1 MDRIEQLGAT
11 AQQLGCAYSFHEP
24 MSLHTTFRI
33 GGPADLFVSVGS
45 HDCLQ
50 KMAQRAN
57 ELEVPYLVMGNG
69 SNMLVSDE
77 GIRGMVIALT
87 GEFNE
92 ITLIQPHRVRC
103 GAGAPLSALCTFAL
117 NHSLSGAEFL
127 WGIPGTAGGA
137 AFMNAGAY
145 GGEMKDVLFSC
156 EHLTRDG
163 EFGILTGDELELSY
177 RHSAYSQNQS
187 AILFLQLELRGG
199 NQETI
204 RAKMDDLIGR
214 RRSKQPL
221 EMPSAGSVFK
231 RPPDHFA
238 GTLIE
243 QCGLKGT
250 SVGGAAVSS
259 KHAGFIVNQGDATCE
274 DVLRLISVIQSTV
287 YQKTG
292 VQLECE
298 IRKIGQ

>member
-1 MDRIEQLGAT
+1 MDQIEQLGAM

-24 MSLHTTFRI
+24 MSRHTTFRI
-33 GGPADLFVSVGS
+33 GGPADLFVSAGS
-45 HDCLQ
+45 RECLSQ
-50 KMAQRAN
+50 MARRAN
-57 ELEVPYLVMGNG
+57 ELEVPYLVIGNG
-69 SNMLVSDE
+69 SNMLVSDA

-92 ITLIQPHRVRC
+92 ITLPQPQRVRC

-117 NHSLSGAEFL
+117 EHSLSGAEFL

-156 EHLTRDG
+156 EHMTHEG
-163 EFGILTGDELELSY
+163 EFGVLTGAELELSY
-177 RHSAYSQNQS
+177 RHSAYSYNQS
-187 AILFLQLELRGG
+187 AILFLNLQLCVGD
-199 NQETI
+199 QEEI
-204 RAKMDDLIGR
+204 RTKMNDLIGR

-243 QCGLKGT
+243 QCGLKGQ

-287 YQKTG
+287 FKQTG
-292 VQLECE
+292 VELECE

>member
-1 MDRIEQLGAT
+1 MDRIEQLGAM
-11 AQQLGCAYSFHEP
+11 AQRLGCSYSFHEP
-24 MSLHTTFRI
+24 MSRHTTFRI
-33 GGPADLFVSVGS
+33 GGPADLFVSAGS
-45 HDCLQ
+45 RECLQ
-50 KMAQRAN
+50 RMARHAN
-57 ELEVPYLVMGNG
+57 ELEIPYLVVGNG
-69 SNMLVSDE
+69 SNLLVSDE
-77 GIRGMVIALT
+77 GIRGMVMALT

-92 ITLIQPHRVRC
+92 MTLTQSQQVRC

-145 GGEMKDVLFSC
+145 GGEMKDILFSC
-156 EHLTRDG
+156 EHMTHDG
-163 EFGILTGDELELSY
+163 EFGTLTGAELELSY
-177 RHSAYSQNQS
+177 RHSAYSHNRS
-187 AILFLQLELRGG
+187 AILFLNLQLCAGA
-199 NQETI
+199 QEEI
-204 RAKMDDLIGR
+204 RAKMNDLIGR

-221 EMPSAGSVFK
+221 ELPSAGSVFK

-243 QCGLKGT
+243 QCGLKGQ

-287 YQKTG
+287 LKQTG
-292 VQLECE
+292 IELECE

>member
-1 MDRIEQLGAT
+1 MDQIEQLGAM

-24 MSLHTTFRI
+24 MSRHTTFRI
-33 GGPADLFVSVGS
+33 GGPADLFVSAAS
-45 HDCLQ
+45 RECLSQ
-50 KMAQRAN
+50 MARRAN
-57 ELEVPYLVMGNG
+57 ELEVPYLVIGNG
-69 SNMLVSDE
+69 SNMLVSDA

-92 ITLIQPHRVRC
+92 ITLPQPQQVRC

-117 NHSLSGAEFL
+117 EHSLSGAEFL

-156 EHLTRDG
+156 EHMTHDG
-163 EFGILTGDELELSY
+163 EFGVLTGEALELSY
-177 RHSAYSQNQS
+177 RHSAYSYNQS
-187 AILFLQLELRGG
+187 AILFLNLQLCAGD
-199 NQETI
+199 QEEI
-204 RAKMDDLIGR
+204 RAKMNDLIGR

-243 QCGLKGT
+243 QCGLKGQ

-287 YQKTG
+287 LKQTG
-292 VQLECE
+292 IELECE

>member
-1 MDRIEQLGAT
+1 MDQIEQLGAM

-24 MSLHTTFRI
+24 MSRHTTFRI
-33 GGPADLFVSVGS
+33 GGPADLFVSAGS
-45 HDCLQ
+45 RESLSQ
-50 KMAQRAN
+50 MARRAN
-57 ELEVPYLVMGNG
+57 ELEVPYLVIGNG
-69 SNMLVSDE
+69 SNMLVSDA

-92 ITLIQPHRVRC
+92 ITLPQPQQVRC

-117 NHSLSGAEFL
+117 EHSLSGAEFL

-145 GGEMKDVLFSC
+145 GGEIKDVLFSC
-156 EHLTRDG
+156 EHMTHDG
-163 EFGILTGDELELSY
+163 EFGVLTGEALELSY
-177 RHSAYSQNQS
+177 RHSAYSYNQS
-187 AILFLQLELRGG
+187 AILFLNLQLCAGD
-199 NQETI
+199 QEEI
-204 RAKMDDLIGR
+204 RAKMNDLIGR

-243 QCGLKGT
+243 QCGLKGQ

-259 KHAGFIVNQGDATCE
+259 KHAGFIVNRGDATCE

-287 YQKTG
+287 LKQTG
-292 VQLECE
+292 IELECE